1 MIIHRLKVSGFQ
13 IMGDPISLEF
23 PEEGKIGILGQNESG
38 KTTLLEAI
46 EYALYGLKRGRAAD
60 ESRENIVTWGKH
72 EARLEIEFTSGQNR
86 FLLRRSFDVRG
97 GHTAR
102 LIPLVDGKED
112 FTKALNSLTE
122 IETKI
127 EQITGT
133 DRDSFSKLVYIR
145 QKDLDALKELAKAR
159 REQLVNKVMGIE
171 VFDHATDKAKS
182 DTSTVKLDLDKKKVE
197 LESVRK
203 NAQTYEQRVSQK
215 NLLQKEI
222 EELDQQLRNSEVRL
236 KETEKTLEVFD
247 WLSRYDSTKGL
258 ISSIVEQ
265 QSRTQQDVK
274 AIEELRGQFQRYQ
287 GLSDRY
293 RPEITRLDGLRASFA
308 TAESRLEQANATLA
322 SLKEK
327 GNEAIARAGL
337 ADQDRALLDQDLPSK
352 KQHQLILF
360 TVSLAVCIT
369 VLAVCLLLGQFLVS
383 LLALVFGALAA
394 KSYLAYQKI
403 DAILSFGAEIQ
414 ILQKQIAGASEEIP
428 KRQAEID
435 FLAAQTNVRS
445 LKDIEQLLSNIVGEI
460 KAATGQESIQAIE
473 ALRDSSLGSLRKLE
487 ASNPSTKLAGLDR
500 QLQERTEDLERLEKT
515 RPVSLGEVRYD
526 ANEHQNAKRS
536 VEVLRKECS
545 ERDGELQRKIGTMS
559 QIEED
564 LKHLAEDFNRR
575 PNVEAEY
582 KALEDKARMLGI
594 VVGELGETSRELRG
608 KVVPHASFI
617 INQILPTLTD
627 GRYSQ
632 FEITEDLK
640 FKAYSNEAGG
650 YKEREVFSGG
660 TQDQFLI
667 ALRLAFTQSILDSR
681 VMADKYS
688 LLMDECISSS
698 DDQRKQGIFEVLDAM
713 KKTFSQIFIIAHED
727 ISNFVDHHIILERN
741 QRGYTAI
748 RSKSW

>member
-13 IMGDPISLEF
+13 IMGDPVSLEF

-46 EYALYGLKRGRAAD
+46 EYALYGLKRGRGAD
-60 ESRENIVTWGKH
+60 ESRENVVTWGKH
-72 EARLEIEFTSGQNR
+72 EARLEIEFTSGQDR

-102 LIPLVDGKED
+102 LIPLVDGEED

-122 IETKI
+122 IEAKI

-171 VFDHATDKAKS
+171 VFDHAVDKAKS
-182 DTSTVKLDLDKKKVE
+182 DSSTVRLDLDKKRVE
-197 LESVRK
+197 LESVRR

-215 NLLQKEI
+215 SLLQKEI
-222 EELDQQLRNSEVRL
+222 DELDQQLRNSEVRL
-236 KETEKTLEVFD
+236 KDTEKTLEVFD

-258 ISSIVEQ
+258 IGSIVEQ

-287 GLSDRY
+287 VLSDRY

-308 TAESRLEQANATLA
+308 TAESRLEQANAALA

-337 ADQDRALLDQDLPSK
+337 SDRDRALLDQDLPSR

-360 TVSLAVCIT
+360 TASLALGIAIA
-369 VLAVCLLLGQFLVS
+369 AVGLLLGQFLVS
-383 LLALVFGALAA
+383 LLSLVFGALAA
-394 KSYLAYQKI
+394 KSYFSYQKI
-403 DAILSFGAEIQ
+403 DTILSFGAEVQ
-414 ILQKQIAGASEEIP
+414 VFQKQIAYASEEIP

-435 FLAAQTNVRS
+435 FLTAQTNVRS
-445 LKDIEQLLSNIVGEI
+445 LKDIEQLLSNIAAEI
-460 KAATGQESIQAIE
+460 KEATGQESIQAIE
-473 ALRDSSLGSLRKLE
+473 ALRESSLSNLRKLE
-487 ASNPSTKLAGLDR
+487 ASNPSRKLVELDR

-536 VEVLRKECS
+536 VEVLRKEYG
-545 ERDGELQRKIGTMS
+545 ENHGELQRKIGTMS

-564 LKHLAEDFNRR
+564 LKHLAEDFNRC

-582 KALEDKARMLGI
+582 RALEDKARMLGI
-594 VVGELGETSRELRG
+594 VVSELGETSRELRG

-727 ISNFVDHHIILERN
+727 ISNFVDHHIIFERN

>member
-13 IMGDPISLEF
+13 IIGDQVSLEF

-46 EYALYGLKRGRAAD
+46 EYALYGLKRGRGAD

-72 EARLEIEFTSGQNR
+72 EARLEIEFTSGQDR

-102 LIPLVDGKED
+102 LIPLVNGKED
-112 FTKALNSLTE
+112 FTKALSNLTE

-145 QKDLDALKELAKAR
+145 QKDLDALKELAKAK

-171 VFDHATDKAKS
+171 VFDQATDKAKADAS
-182 DTSTVKLDLDKKKVE
+182 IVKLDLDKKRVE
-197 LESVRK
+197 LESVRR

-215 NLLQKEI
+215 ALLQKEI

-274 AIEELRGQFQRYQ
+274 AIEELKGQFQRYKD
-287 GLSDRY
+287 LSDKY

-308 TAESRLEQANATLA
+308 TAESRLEQAKANLE

-327 GNEAIARAGL
+327 GNEAIARTGL
-337 ADQDRALLDQDLPSK
+337 SDRDGALLGQDLPSR
-352 KQHQLILF
+352 KQHQLIIF
-360 TVSLAVCIT
+360 TASLALGIAIA
-369 VLAVCLLLGQFLVS
+369 AVGLLLGQLLIS
-383 LLALVFGALAA
+383 LLSLVFGALAA
-394 KSYLAYQKI
+394 KSYSSYQKI
-403 DAILSFGAEIQ
+403 DTILSYGAEVQ
-414 ILQKQIAGASEEIP
+414 VLQKQIADASEEIP
-428 KRQAEID
+428 KRQAEVD
-435 FLAAQTNVRS
+435 FLATQTNVRS
-445 LKDIEQLLSNIVGEI
+445 LKDIEQLLYNIAAEI
-460 KAATGQESIQAIE
+460 KAATGQESMQAIE
-473 ALRDSSLGSLRKLE
+473 ALKESSLSNLRKLE
-487 ASNPSTKLAGLDR
+487 ASNPSTKLTELDH
-500 QLQERTEDLERLEKT
+500 QLQEKTKDLERLEKT
-515 RPVSLGEVRYD
+515 RPVSLAEVRYD

-536 VEVLRKECS
+536 VEALRKEYS
-545 ERDGELQRKIGTMS
+545 ENHGELQRKIGTTT

-564 LKHLAEDFNRR
+564 LKHLAEDFDRC

-582 KALEDKARMLGI
+582 KALEGKARMLG
-594 VVGELGETSRELRG
+594 VVVSELGETSRELRG

-698 DDQRKQGIFEVLDAM
+698 DEQRKQGIFEVLDAM

-727 ISNFVDHHIILERN
+727 ISNFVDHHIILARN
-741 QRGYTAI
+741 QRGYTEV
-748 RSKSW
+748 RSKSR